1 MVMSRLQS
9 NQQFRALLVL
19 ILFCGCIFAQSPS
32 QIAELYT
39 EGNIEELRNLRDQ
52 NAIKD
57 PDWRNFVENLFVT
70 DAEIA
75 SQNMLAIYA
84 NTRDPQLRKLIR
96 QRIAD
101 FYSARGYYETSQR
114 LLRDDAFA
122 EQLASIAISRSTTPA
137 AQSGASNQTEKPVV
151 TQSEKF
157 AIQVGAFSTLQ
168 NARRATQTIRRYYP
182 SARILE
188 KEREGTPLYVVV
200 IGEFSSKAQAETLLP
215 DIQKKLNLQGYIIG
229 F

>member
-1 MVMSRLQS
+1 MVMSRLQG

-19 ILFCGCIFAQSPS
+19 IIFSGFVFAQSPV

-52 NAIKD
+52 NAIKA
-57 PDWRNFVENLFVT
+57 PDWRNFVENLFIS

-84 NTRDPQLRKLIR
+84 KTRDSRLRDIIR

-114 LLRDDAFA
+114 LLRDDAFV
-122 EQLASIAISRSTTPA
+122 EQLASIAISRPQPPA
-137 AQSGASNQTEKPVV
+137 APSATANQVEKPVV
-151 TQSEKF
+151 SQSEKF

-182 SARILE
+182 AARILE
-188 KEREGTPLYVVV
+188 KEREGSPLFVVV
-200 IGEFSSKAQAETLLP
+200 IGEFSSKSQAETLLP
-215 DIQKKLNLQGYIIG
+215 DIQEKLNLQGYIIG

>member
-1 MVMSRLQS
+1 
-9 NQQFRALLVL
+9 
-19 ILFCGCIFAQSPS
+19 
-32 QIAELYT
+32 
-39 EGNIEELRNLRDQ
+39 LRDQ

-122 EQLASIAISRSTTPA
+122 EQLASIAISRSPSPA